1 VKETT
6 VPPYRR
12 YHDRASCGSCQA
24 ADAWRVEI
32 IALLARLTALLKA
45 AR

>member
-1 VKETT
+1 MMPTT
-6 VPPYRR
+6 SRR
-12 YHDRASCGSCQA
+12 YHDRARCGSCRA

-32 IALLARLTALLKA
+32 IALLTRLTALLRA